1 MAQLSARGARFIGH
15 FEGWRPTPYNDP
27 TNNATIGFG
36 HLLHMGPV
44 TADDNARWGS
54 ITMQRGIQ
62 LFQKDAA
69 VAVTA
74 MGHYITA
81 PLQQCQI
88 DALVSF
94 AYNCGGGALSG
105 SVGHAVNAHQDPT
118 PALVQWDHSGNAV
131 LPGLLERR
139 KREAHLFMTGDYGD
153 GRPPAKNGGPPKP
166 KPKPLTQVPTPVPDW
181 AWLWVEWKLG
191 RAQFKGRAGDP
202 TLRHLTSA
210 PGTVPP
216 WAWKFLK
223 RFE

>member
-15 FEGWRPTPYNDP
+15 FEGWRNKPYNDP

-36 HLLHMGPV
+36 HLLHLGPV
-44 TADDNARWGS
+44 TAHDNAQWGT
-54 ITMQRGIQ
+54 ITMQRGVQ
-62 LFQKDAA
+62 LLQHDAA
-69 VAVTA
+69 LAVTA
-74 MGHYITA
+74 LGHYIHR
-81 PLQQCQI
+81 PLEQCQV

-94 AYNCGGGALSG
+94 AFNCGGGALAG
-105 SVGHAVNAHQDPT
+105 SVGRAVNANQDPT
-118 PALVQWDHSGNAV
+118 AALCQWDHSGHVV
-131 LPGLLERR
+131 LQGLLDRR

-153 GRPPAKNGGPPKP
+153 GKPPSKNGGPPQA

-191 RAQFKGRAGDP
+191 RAKFKGRAGDP
-202 TLRHLTSA
+202 ALRHLTSA
-210 PGTVPP
+210 PVTVPP

>member
-1 MAQLSARGARFIGH
+1 
-15 FEGWRPTPYNDP
+15 
-27 TNNATIGFG
+27 
-36 HLLHMGPV
+36 LL
-44 TADDNARWGS
+44 
-54 ITMQRGIQ
+54 QR
-62 LFQKDAA
+62 DAA
-69 VAVTA
+69 VAITA
-74 MGHYITA
+74 MSHYITS
-81 PLQQCQI
+81 PLQQHQV

-94 AYNCGGGALSG
+94 AYNCGGGALAG
-105 SVGHAVNAHQDPT
+105 SVGHAVNARQDPT
-118 PALVQWDHSGNAV
+118 SALVQWDHSGHVV
-131 LPGLLERR
+131 LQGLLERR

-153 GRPPAKNGGPPKP
+153 GSPPAKNGGSPPKP

-202 TLRHLTSA
+202 ALRHLTSA